1 MSIALTGL
9 DIDEKADLVEEAFW
23 KACPYEPADFESV
36 KTKLV
41 RTDKDDPETNEEA
54 VALWKITVKDSDER
68 KVGRAIFNSVNEL
81 GLATIPGMFGVG
93 GGGNARP
100 FGIHWPA
107 LIPSDLVPQHV
118 IFLEGERTVVESRIL
133 GTSFVID
140 SADEKIE
147 KTDFGSTKKAPLG
160 LIVGARSGDKTGN
173 ANLGVFARSEE
184 AWVWLDNFLTTD
196 KFQELLPETADLK
209 IDRYRL
215 PKIYSLNFVVHGLLE
230 EGVAASTR
238 QDSQAKSFGEWL
250 RARVVDLPE
259 GLIR

>member
-1 MSIALTGL
+1 
-9 DIDEKADLVEEAFW
+9 
-23 KACPYEPADFESV
+23 
-36 KTKLV
+36 
-41 RTDKDDPETNEEA
+41 
-54 VALWKITVKDSDER
+54 
-68 KVGRAIFNSVNEL
+68 
-81 GLATIPGMFGVG
+81 MFGVG

-118 IFLEGERTVVESRIL
+118 IFLEGGRSVVESHIL
-133 GTSFVID
+133 ENSFVID
-140 SADEKIE
+140 LADEKIE
-147 KTDFGSTKKAPLG
+147 KTDFGSTRKAPLG

-173 ANLGVFARSEE
+173 ANLGVFTRSEE
-184 AWVWLDNFLTTD
+184 AWLWLDNFLTTD

-209 IDRYRL
+209 VDRYRL
-215 PKIYSLNFVVHGLLE
+215 PKIFSLNFVVHGLLE

-259 GLIR
+259 GLIG